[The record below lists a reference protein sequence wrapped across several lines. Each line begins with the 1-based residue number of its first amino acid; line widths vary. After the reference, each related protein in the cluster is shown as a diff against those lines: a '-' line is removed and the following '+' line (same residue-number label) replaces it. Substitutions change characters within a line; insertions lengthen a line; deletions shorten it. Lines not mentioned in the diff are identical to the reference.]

1 MGEIKCLLVLEDGQK
16 VVVSGSS
23 DATIKLWD
31 ISGEQIV

>member
-16 VVVSGSS
+16 VVSGSS